1 MPYHIKRTC
10 AIDSNLTVYYE
21 GGVDWSDDYSKRK
34 TYSSDPTS
42 LLSNTDGKNGGF
54 TGASVV
60 SE

>member
-10 AIDSNLTVYYE
+10 ALDSSVTVYYE
-21 GGVDWSDDYSKRK
+21 GGVDWTDNYSKRK
-34 TYSSDPTS
+34 VYSSDPTS
-42 LLSNTDGKNGGF
+42 SLDNSKGNNGGF